1 MTGEGIVAR
10 RQDIARAGTWIV
22 GLDHQDVAARCAR
35 QPPAFRVGQGPAMRT
50 LGEEIFPPRLG
61 DPADVEREVRRVDN
75 AWREGAGDR
84 NVWNSDLIDLG
95 VAVRIGCSRGY
106 PRG

>member
-22 GLDHQDVAARCAR
+22 GLDQQDVAARCA
-35 QPPAFRVGQGPAMRT
+35 GQGPAMRT